1 MPTFQ
6 TSHEVQ
12 IIGVPMDLGQGR
24 RGVDM
29 GPFALRYA
37 GLESR
42 LEALGYVVTDLG
54 NLDVPG
60 PEQQQ
65 EADGGGLRHLAS
77 VSQVNRRLAER
88 CAAVV
93 AAGGIPLTLGG
104 DHSVAAGSVAG
115 VRSAA
120 GMGLLWI
127 DAHAD
132 FNTPATS
139 PSSNLHGM
147 PLGAL
152 LGGEPAALAPYLG
165 EARLAAEDVV
175 IIGLRSVDRQERELL
190 RQKKVK
196 IFTMREIDERG
207 IAAVMRQVLDHFT
220 WRNLD
225 RLHVSFDP
233 DSLDP
238 TIAPGVGTPVP
249 GGFSYREAHLIMEML
264 ADDSRVGSVD
274 IVEIN
279 PILDDRNHTADI
291 CVELVASLLGQ
302 SIL

>member
-1 MPTFQ
+1 
-6 TSHEVQ
+6 
-12 IIGVPMDLGQGR
+12 MDLGQGR

-37 GLESR
+37 GLEGR
-42 LEALGYVVTDLG
+42 LEQLGYTVVDQG

-60 PEQQQ
+60 PEQQ
-65 EADGGGLRHLAS
+65 ESGHGGLRHLS
-77 VSQVNRRLAER
+77 VVSAVNRHLAER
-88 CAAVV
+88 CAATVTQ
-93 AAGGIPLTLGG
+93 GGIPVTLGG

-120 GMGLLWI
+120 GIGLLWI

-132 FNTPATS
+132 FNNPASS

-152 LGGEPAALAPYLG
+152 LGGEPASLAPYLNT
-165 EARLAAEDVV
+165 ARLAPEDVV
-175 IIGLRSVDRQERELL
+175 IIGLRSVDLQERELL

-196 IFTMREIDERG
+196 VFTMREIDERG
-207 IAAVMRQVLDHFT
+207 IATVMGQVLDHFT

-249 GGFSYREAHLIMEML
+249 GGFNYREAHLIMEML
-264 ADDSRVGSVD
+264 ADDGRVGSVD
-274 IVEIN
+274 VVEIN

-291 CVELVASLLGQ
+291 CVELLASLLGQ